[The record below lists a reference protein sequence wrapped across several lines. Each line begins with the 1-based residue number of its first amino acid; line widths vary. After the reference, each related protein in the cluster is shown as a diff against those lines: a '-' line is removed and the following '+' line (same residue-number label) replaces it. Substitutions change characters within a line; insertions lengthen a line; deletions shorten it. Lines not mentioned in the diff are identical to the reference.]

1 MTKISRGLVAA
12 SLILSAAWP
21 MHAAS
26 TNEIPASLKLQD
38 CLDLALRQNPTILKA
53 REEIRRN
60 KGVIVEVRS
69 QAIPQVTALGSYEA
83 IDSHAIDQFPFSASA
98 TVTNNP
104 NTLFKNQ
111 EQPWTATIQISQ
123 LVYAGGR
130 VKAALRAAK
139 LSDKI
144 AALGF
149 QSAVADTILNVR
161 TDFYQIL
168 LDVALVDVRQQ
179 SVTLLEEQLRDAQSR
194 FDVGSVPRFNVLR
207 AEVELEN
214 AKPPLIRAQNDLRIS
229 KESLVKLL
237 AIDDSNQTNEFTPI
251 NFEGKLEY
259 EHRDWELPTALD
271 QALQRRPEL
280 LAADRQVDVARA
292 NVQVASSGSKPQA
305 SVFGKWGLHDKV
317 FRDDTGETREGWT
330 LGANVSWALFDGMLT
345 HGKITEAR
353 AQLQEANLDY
363 ADTRRQV
370 ELEVR
375 QAYSD
380 YLQTLEL
387 IEAQK
392 KTVEEAE
399 ESLRLARGA
408 LPRRDG
414 HAIGRSQR
422 PDRSHRS
429 PLQRDPGAPRLQRR
443 HRHARTR
450 HRHDRAYGR
459 LSHAVR
465 NFRAAQPNS
474 VHLPCVHPAY
484 KR

>member
-1 MTKISRGLVAA
+1 MTRIFRGLMAA
-12 SLILSAAWP
+12 SLIVSAAWP
-21 MHAAS
+21 THAAL
-26 TNEIPASLKLQD
+26 TNATPESLKLQD
-38 CLDLALRQNPTILKA
+38 CIDLALRQNPTILKA

-60 KGVIVEVRS
+60 QGVVVEVRA
-69 QAIPQVTALGSYEA
+69 QAVPQITASGSYEG
-83 IDSHAIDQFPFSASA
+83 IDRHAIDAFPFPA
-98 TVTNNP
+98 TGVTNSNP

-111 EQPWTATIQISQ
+111 EQPWTAVVQISQ

-130 VKAALRAAK
+130 VSAALRAAK
-139 LSDKI
+139 LSDQI

-149 QSAVADTILNVR
+149 QSAVADTILDVR
-161 TDFYQIL
+161 KDFYQIL
-168 LDVALVDVRQQ
+168 LDVALVDVREQ
-179 SVTLLEEQLRDAQSR
+179 SVKLLEEQLHDAQSR

-237 AIDDSNQTNEFTPI
+237 AIDAPNQTNAFTPI
-251 NFEGKLEY
+251 SFEGKLVY
-259 EHRDWELPTALD
+259 EHRAWELPTALE

-280 LAADRQVDVARA
+280 LSAERHVSVAKA
-292 NVQVASSGSKPQA
+292 NVQVASSGYKPQA
-305 SVFGKWGLHDKV
+305 SVFGNYGWHDYT
-317 FRDDTGETREGWT
+317 FANDPGDTREGWT
-330 LGANVSWALFDGMLT
+330 LGANLNWALFDGMLT
-345 HGKITEAR
+345 RGKVTEAR

-399 ESLRLARGA
+399 ESLRLAE
-408 LPRRDG
+408 
-414 HAIGRSQR
+414 
-422 PDRSHRS
+422 
-429 PLQRDPGAPRLQRR
+429 
-443 HRHARTR
+443 AR
-450 HRHDRAYGR
+450 
-459 LSHAVR
+459 
-465 NFRAAQPNS
+465 FRAGTGTQLDVLSAQTALTEARSNEIQALHDYN
-474 VHLPCVHPAY
+474 VAIATLERVTGMTVRMAD
-484 KR
+484 